1 MAGEGAL
8 AAADG
13 EARQAPAARRSREA
27 RQAPAARRSR
37 MPAKG
42 SCGRCFFGGGLWAD
56 RLRSRPRP
64 RAPDRRHGPPGRCRG
79 FLGLGFCLAFLFHA
93 LQVIEP
99 AAGRACSSCQASPL
113 RPPVFLHGFGVSSSR
128 SASARASGCGRFLG
142 FGCRNCPNT
151 SELLTLMWGHSW
163 RGPPVSDRRCLV
175 SARNTRR
182 PCRWSLGALR
192 GPACLASTRFRAN

>member
-99 AAGRACSSCQASPL
+99 AAGRACSSPCQASPL
-113 RPPVFLHGFGVSSSR
+113 RAPVFLHGFGVSISR
-128 SASARASGCGRFLG
+128 SASAPRASLRLRALLG
-142 FGCRNCPNT
+142 LWLHDL
-151 SELLTLMWGHSW
+151 SEHKRTADTH
-163 RGPPVSDRRCLV
+163 V
-175 SARNTRR
+175 
-182 PCRWSLGALR
+182 GAQLER
-192 GPACLASTRFRAN
+192 STCE